1 MCRKTAKL
9 IWNAIAETAG
19 KEVLEHS
26 KKDWQLRDWLLQVG
40 QKRQKE
46 MQLKM
51 CKDSENA
58 AFYPG
63 KKKKGKSKNATFYIK
78 TADLYRFTSSC
89 TDVFIGIF
97 QFEEEFL
104 AYVDYDPRCF
114 FVIEEYICCL
124 LFPYCRYLFIIFSQ
138 Y

>member
-58 AFYPG
+58 AFYSG
-63 KKKKGKSKNATFYIK
+63 KKKEIEKCNILYKDS
-78 TADLYRFTSSC
+78 ADLYRFTSSC